1 MYKKIYFALF
11 FITIVLV
18 AIIGIAIGYNMYN
31 NDKNE
36 VIEYKTQVDTD
47 FLEEEKQ
54 VDNITVAKITPSTK
68 MTYEYVFKEDNIT
81 EVVEDVPP
89 YFLIDLTRED
99 LENNFKDWQ
108 IKSFSEREVVL
119 QKAIEGE
126 STQHYIIGEYEGYI
140 AVFYEKYINDTNI
153 KEITNIPLESLPQ
166 EEQDRIKKGIKI
178 TGKEELMK
186 FLESYGS

>member
-1 MYKKIYFALF
+1 MAAY
-11 FITIVLV
+11 
-18 AIIGIAIGYNMYN
+18 
-31 NDKNE
+31 
-36 VIEYKTQVDTD
+36 Q
-47 FLEEEKQ
+47 
-54 VDNITVAKITPSTK
+54 
-68 MTYEYVFKEDNIT
+68 
-81 EVVEDVPP
+81 
-89 YFLIDLTRED
+89 R
-99 LENNFKDWQ
+99 